1 MIIKAFLRWAETAT
15 ASDRAKAA
23 TALAKA
29 FLRSPPTDEQHRAAV
44 HAMIHLLDD
53 PSALVRQ
60 ALAETLAPSPMA
72 PRAVILA
79 LSEDQPD
86 VACHVLT
93 FSPVLTD
100 ADLVDLCG
108 RGSAMARGLI
118 AARPNLSRS
127 VAAAIAEVGDIGE
140 ILILLENSSA
150 HVSRYSLKRLAER
163 FGREASVR
171 NLLLAREA
179 LPAEARDL
187 LIGHVSALL
196 AQSGLVRSTM
206 SPSRIAHVTREASE
220 LAALTLAKETQSEDL
235 PLLVEHLAASERLT
249 PAFLMHALCS
259 GRIEF
264 FAAAMTYLTG
274 LEERRVRS
282 LMATARHHAVRA
294 LYESAGLERA
304 ICEVFAEATLLWRDL
319 SHRGGQMGGESICSA
334 LMQKFKRNPDRMSAV
349 DELLDLVESL
359 QLSEERQLARS
370 FASEAAIAA

>member
-1 MIIKAFLRWAETAT
+1 MIIKAFLRWTETAT

-23 TALAKA
+23 RALAKA
-29 FLRSPPTDEQHRAAV
+29 FLRSPPTDAQHRAAV

-53 PSALVRQ
+53 PSALVRE
-60 ALAETLAPSPMA
+60 ALAEVLASSSMA

-108 RGSAMARGLI
+108 RGSAMTRGLI
-118 AARPNLSRS
+118 AARPNLSRT
-127 VAAAIAEVGDIGE
+127 VAAAIAEVGDLGE
-140 ILILLENSSA
+140 VLILLDNPSA
-150 HVSRYSLKRLAER
+150 HVSRYSLRRLAER

-171 NLLLAREA
+171 NLLLAHEA

-187 LIGHVSALL
+187 LIGHVSAIL
-196 AQSGLVRSTM
+196 AQSDLVRSTM
-206 SPSRIAHVTREASE
+206 SPSRIAHVTREASD
-220 LAALTLAKETQSEDL
+220 LAALTLAATTAGEDL
-235 PLLVEHLAASERLT
+235 PLLVEHLARAQRLT

-294 LYESAGLERA
+294 LYESAGLDRD
-304 ICEVFAEATLLWRDL
+304 ICTVFAEATLLWRDL
-319 SHRGGQMGGESICSA
+319 SHRSGKQGDDSICAA
-334 LMQKFKRNPDRMSAV
+334 LIQKFQRNPHRQTAID
-349 DELLDLVESL
+349 DLLDLVESL
-359 QLSEERQLARS
+359 QHGEERQMARS
-370 FASEAAIAA
+370 FASEAALAA

>member
-15 ASDRAKAA
+15 VSDRAKAA
-23 TALAKA
+23 AALAKA
-29 FLRSPPTDEQHRAAV
+29 FLRCPPTDEQHRAAV

-60 ALAETLAPSPMA
+60 ALAETLASSPMA

-118 AARPNLSRS
+118 AARPNLSRG
-127 VAAAIAEVGDIGE
+127 VAAAIAEVGDLGE
-140 ILILLENSSA
+140 ILILLENPSA

-163 FGREASVR
+163 FGREACVR
-171 NLLLAREA
+171 NLLLANEA

-187 LIGHVSALL
+187 LVGHVSALL

-206 SPSRIAHVTREASE
+206 SPSRIAHVTREASD
-220 LAALTLAKETQSEDL
+220 LAALTLAAEAGSDDL

-294 LYESAGLERA
+294 LYESAGLERT

-319 SHRGGQMGGESICSA
+319 SHRTGQAGAESICSA
-334 LMQKFKRNPDRMSAV
+334 LMHRFKRNPERATAV

-359 QLSEERQLARS
+359 QHSEERQLARS
-370 FASEAAIAA
+370 FANAAALAA